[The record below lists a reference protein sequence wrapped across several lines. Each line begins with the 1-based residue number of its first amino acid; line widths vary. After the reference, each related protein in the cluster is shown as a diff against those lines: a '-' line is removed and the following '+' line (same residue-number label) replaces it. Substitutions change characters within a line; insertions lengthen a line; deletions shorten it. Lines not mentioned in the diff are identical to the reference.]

1 MDKSG
6 KFAGDTVIVDGQT
19 RKTSAGD
26 AYITD
31 QWVERVLDGVDPW
44 NNEQLMVAEQ
54 MAHIMGFLE
63 ARLKQPTGRLLAD
76 TIATSIR
83 DVSAL
88 GFNAGSP
95 ERVAQNLYLHTSRL
109 YNKYADTMAMANRT
123 PKIEFEMMD
132 RDGQPKMVTIMDYH
146 NSYLAMMKKAGMAPA
161 AAGINLAWTEN
172 ISEYFPNWNAT
183 LGSGA
188 QEGASNTGNIQYK
201 AFGSPA
207 FSEIMKTLTNDDIQT
222 FGGQQYQ
229 GQ

>member
-1 MDKSG
+1 
-6 KFAGDTVIVDGQT
+6 
-19 RKTSAGD
+19 
-26 AYITD
+26 
-31 QWVERVLDGVDPW
+31 
-44 NNEQLMVAEQ
+44 
-54 MAHIMGFLE
+54 
-63 ARLKQPTGRLLAD
+63 
-76 TIATSIR
+76 
-83 DVSAL
+83 
-88 GFNAGSP
+88 
-95 ERVAQNLYLHTSRL
+95 
-109 YNKYADTMAMANRT
+109 
-123 PKIEFEMMD
+123 
-132 RDGQPKMVTIMDYH
+132 
-146 NSYLAMMKKAGMAPA
+146 MMKKAGMAPA